1 MNSIDKL
8 IDSLN
13 KEQKEAVLNT
23 EGPNLIVAGAGS
35 GKTSV
40 LIARTIHLLNDLRVS
55 PSSILALTFTNKAAE
70 EMRVRIGQK
79 TTKNLAKEIGFY
91 TFHGFCYE
99 ILRNHIKHLG
109 YQKKLFSIR

>member
-1 MNSIDKL
+1 MTTFNP
-8 IDSLN
+8 
-13 KEQKEAVLNT
+13 EQLEAIRSTKGSVLV
-23 EGPNLIVAGAGS
+23 LAGAGS